1 MRSRC
6 SGAAA
11 RRRVGRASRRKRER
25 SLEAPRRAA
34 ASDGPSAN
42 HGARPRLRL
51 LAIAAVVAG
60 VLALG
65 LGAWSQKHECRR
77 KTGAG
82 RRDPAARP
90 RYHEHDGARRARD
103 PSRRAQAALARPGSA
118 EAVGRFCQ
126 VLHAH
131 WLYQEASPCYGIARQ
146 LAPDDFRWVYLLAG
160 VEDISGADGERID
173 RLFRESIRLSP
184 LFPPVYVRHAD
195 ALLRLGR
202 WSEARD
208 AYTKAV
214 ELDPELVLAQ
224 RGLGQAA
231 TLLGDGPAAVEH
243 LELAASLSPQDRIV
257 QVSLARAYTLVGRG
271 DQAAEAARK
280 AQALKSTASLPDPV
294 FFAVENL
301 AVDPESLR
309 GRLNRS
315 LREGDYDTAFEAA
328 TLLEESGAPG
338 ARQQL
343 ALSSKQRA
351 NELAFGGDFDGAL
364 LEYERA
370 ARFGPT
376 DPEIEH
382 NWGTVLLRRDDLEEA
397 GRHFQ
402 RAIELNPQSADSLYN
417 LGVVLEGLG
426 RNDEAITRFTEAV
439 KINPQHMAAD
449 RLTELGVV
457 SEP

>member
-1 MRSRC
+1 M
-6 SGAAA
+6 
-11 RRRVGRASRRKRER
+11 GRASRRKRER
-25 SLEAPRRAA
+25 SQASQAIETPAA
-34 ASDGPSAN
+34 QGERKRG
-42 HGARPRLRL
+42 HFLK
-51 LAIAAVVAG
+51 IAAVVAV

-65 LGAWSQKHECRR
+65 LGAWFQLHDAEERPEQDAVAQLPNPD
-77 KTGAG
+77 TTNMTA
-82 RRDPAARP
+82 PVARAI
-90 RYHEHDGARRARD
+90 REAR
-103 PSRRAQAALARPGSA
+103 QTALTRPGSA

-131 WLYQEASPCYGIARQ
+131 WLYEEASPCYGIAHR

-160 VEDISGADGERID
+160 VEDILGADGERID
-173 RLFRESIRLSP
+173 RLFRESIRLAP

-214 ELDPELVLAQ
+214 ELDPELVLAL

-280 AQALKSTASLPDPV
+280 AQALDSETSLPDPV
-294 FFAVENL
+294 FFEVESL
-301 AVDPESLR
+301 ALDPGSLR

-315 LREGDYDTAFEAA
+315 LKEGDYESASEAA

-343 ALSSKQRA
+343 ALASKQRA
-351 NELAFGGDFDGAL
+351 NELAFGGDFGGAL

-370 ARFGPT
+370 ARFAPG

-382 NWGTVLLRRDDLEEA
+382 NWGTVLLRQDDLDGA
-397 GRHFQ
+397 GLHFE

-426 RNDEAITRFTEAV
+426 RDEEAIARFTAAAA
-439 KINPQHMAAD
+439 IDPQHMAAD
-449 RLTELGVV
+449 RLAELGI
-457 SEP
+457 SGEDHLP